1 MPRQRKSYRR
11 DVHVFP
17 EDFPQRLERLK
28 DESGL
33 TWSELAARL
42 GTSPLSGAGVRAPGR
57 TRCISLRS
65 WNWPHRSKSL
75 NCCPWAGRAAA
86 PFITPRYRPDDRSWV
101 GGSRPEAR

>member
-33 TWSELAARL
+33 TWSELAGLAPAPSPCWRQGARPNALHLLALLELATSLEVAQLLPL
-42 GTSPLSGAGVRAPGR
+42 GRTGGRSLRHPTVTARTIAPG
-57 TRCISLRS
+57 
-65 WNWPHRSKSL
+65 
-75 NCCPWAGRAAA
+75 
-86 PFITPRYRPDDRSWV
+86 
-101 GGSRPEAR
+101 